1 MTDDFGGQNGE
12 NLPGYTTTNVRLEW
26 NGIAESGFDMAV
38 YVRNLF
44 GERFFTSPAV
54 LLANFPTSSAYVGA
68 LGVWGVAGRYRYL
81 HPGRWGAADM
91 PCCLTGCSVPA

>member
-54 LLANFPTSSAYVGA
+54 LLANFPKIGRAPVRERVCQYVEIP
-68 LGVWGVAGRYRYL
+68 VVAVSL
-81 HPGRWGAADM
+81 KKKSLNVKLVFESTHKK
-91 PCCLTGCSVPA
+91 